1 MKISN
6 YGKMVIYKIY
16 SVIAYIL
23 PMLITYF
30 IFFHKAEPK
39 TQFGFWF
46 YIILF
51 LCLIVGKNIIFERV
65 KKNLI
70 ITAGVFMLVIGIFFS
85 YMGEALTIIGV
96 AGCISALTCTVFI
109 KVADVYHAHAFI
121 SVNGNTQVLQRNPE
135 PAIPEKDA
143 WKIAYGVYNG

>member
-6 YGKMVIYKIY
+6 YGKMIIYKIY
-16 SVIAYIL
+16 SVLAYVL
-23 PMLITYF
+23 PMLATYF

-51 LCLIVGKNIIFERV
+51 LCLIVGKNIIFERI
-65 KKNLI
+65 KKNLVA
-70 ITAGVFMLVIGIFFS
+70 TVGVVMLIIGIFFS
-85 YMGEALTIIGV
+85 YMGDALTVIGV
-96 AGCISALTCTVFI
+96 AGCISALICSVFI

-121 SVNGNTQVLQRNPE
+121 SVNGNTQVLQRNPA
-135 PAIPEKDA
+135 PAIKEKDA
-143 WKIAYGVYNG
+143 WKIAFGVYNE